1 MAMIDKNSL
10 KVAAET
16 DYMTQVIA
24 DRQANLDATEKMMSD
39 IKEIAGTLQDNT
51 AKQGQE
57 LVRTDQNM
65 DTVAANA
72 EEAHEEITLA
82 QKY

>member
-72 EEAHEEITLA
+72 EEAHEEITAA

>member
-51 AKQGQE
+51 AKQG
-57 LVRTDQNM
+57 
-65 DTVAANA
+65 
-72 EEAHEEITLA
+72 
-82 QKY
+82 